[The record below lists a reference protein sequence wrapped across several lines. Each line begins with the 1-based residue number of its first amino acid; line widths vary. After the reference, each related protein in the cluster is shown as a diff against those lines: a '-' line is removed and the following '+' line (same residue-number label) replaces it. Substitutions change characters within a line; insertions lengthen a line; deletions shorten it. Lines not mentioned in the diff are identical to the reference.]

1 MVTPVKKVP
10 IHLQS
15 AQCRLLIKN
24 GKVVNEDG
32 IEQVDVYIE
41 DARIKQMGNHL
52 IIPGGTRVIDAAGKF
67 ILPGGVDANV
77 HFQKPFAGV
86 TESVDNFYRGTRA
99 ALIGGTTTIIDC
111 VIPDDSE
118 ESLIDA
124 FNKWKGWAEDKVCC
138 DYALRVALPG
148 GELTESKKQEMET
161 LTGEEFGVNTF
172 HLAMSGKA
180 KMSDLD
186 LIEAFQ
192 HCRTIGALAQVHPES
207 GELIARE
214 ERSLLARGI
223 TGPEGFAMAHS
234 ELAEEEATMRAT
246 TLANQVGCPIYVG
259 PVMSL
264 LAAEIIQRKKR
275 RGQVLFAETTPGA
288 LASTGEDYWNQCWR
302 HAAGFVCAPPIRRG
316 QHEAL
321 LQFACQGENDGFDC
335 IASDH
340 CTFNG
345 KQKAFGKDDFT
356 KIPTGVNGA
365 ESRMSVLWEK
375 AVHSGKMDPTLF
387 VALTSSIPA
396 KLFNLYPSKGRIEVG
411 ADADVLIWD
420 PESTYVISAKDHQL
434 KVDFNILE
442 GMICHGKADT
452 VISQGRVSVDDGQ
465 IRVMQGAGR
474 FLPLPPFAKHVYD
487 KVTAKEEADNHFPT
501 GVARTETDMAI
512 MNGGDIPPPTPPK
525 QDQAEPAPS
534 QQQTTFDLRSH
545 PDVPDFDSSARSS
558 PQRSS
563 VRVRAPPGGGTVVN
577 ANESIRAD
585 VLVEDGIIRKVG
597 ENLSAPEG
605 ARVINAEGKMVMPGG
620 IDTHTHCQMPFMGTQ
635 AVDDFYIGTKAALA
649 GGTTMII
656 DFIIP
661 QKGEK
666 LADAYKKWKTW
677 AEEKVCCD
685 YSFHMAITHWDE
697 SVRKD
702 MRLMSTEEYGIN
714 SFKMFMAYKDVFM
727 LQDHEMLEVFKTCR
741 EIGAIGQVHAE
752 NGDVIEENQKRLLA
766 MGITGPEGHPLSRP
780 EEVEAEAVLRA
791 CVISNQVKCPLYV
804 VHVMSKS
811 AAEII
816 MTKRKEGAV
825 IFGEPIAASL
835 ACNGTH
841 YWHKCWRHAA
851 AYVLSPPLRE
861 DEGTPD
867 YLMDLLAQGHLQCT
881 GTDNCTFNS
890 SQKARGINDF
900 TKIPNGVN
908 GLEDRMSVIWEKG
921 VWSGK
926 MSPERFVDV
935 TSTTAARIF
944 NIYPQKG
951 VIAPGSD
958 ADILVWDPDRTRTI
972 SAETH
977 HHAVDFNIFEGM
989 TVHGVAEVVL
999 TNGKVVVE
1007 NGEVNVTQGSGKFV
1021 PNLPHSPYVYD

>member
-1 MVTPVKKVP
+1 
-10 IHLQS
+10 
-15 AQCRLLIKN
+15 
-24 GKVVNEDG
+24 
-32 IEQVDVYIE
+32 
-41 DARIKQMGNHL
+41 MG
-52 IIPGGTRVIDAAGKF
+52 
-67 ILPGGVDANV
+67 
-77 HFQKPFAGV
+77 
-86 TESVDNFYRGTRA
+86 
-99 ALIGGTTTIIDC
+99 
-111 VIPDDSE
+111 DS
-118 ESLIDA
+118 
-124 FNKWKGWAEDKVCC
+124 
-138 DYALRVALPG
+138 
-148 GELTESKKQEMET
+148 
-161 LTGEEFGVNTF
+161 
-172 HLAMSGKA
+172 
-180 KMSDLD
+180 
-186 LIEAFQ
+186 
-192 HCRTIGALAQVHPES
+192 
-207 GELIARE
+207 
-214 ERSLLARGI
+214 
-223 TGPEGFAMAHS
+223 
-234 ELAEEEATMRAT
+234 
-246 TLANQVGCPIYVG
+246 
-259 PVMSL
+259 
-264 LAAEIIQRKKR
+264 
-275 RGQVLFAETTPGA
+275 
-288 LASTGEDYWNQCWR
+288 
-302 HAAGFVCAPPIRRG
+302 
-316 QHEAL
+316 
-321 LQFACQGENDGFDC
+321 QF
-335 IASDH
+335 
-340 CTFNG
+340 
-345 KQKAFGKDDFT
+345 
-356 KIPTGVNGA
+356 
-365 ESRMSVLWEK
+365 
-375 AVHSGKMDPTLF
+375 
-387 VALTSSIPA
+387 
-396 KLFNLYPSKGRIEVG
+396 
-411 ADADVLIWD
+411 VLI
-420 PESTYVISAKDHQL
+420 Q
-434 KVDFNILE
+434 
-442 GMICHGKADT
+442 
-452 VISQGRVSVDDGQ
+452 
-465 IRVMQGAGR
+465 
-474 FLPLPPFAKHVYD
+474 
-487 KVTAKEEADNHFPT
+487 
-501 GVARTETDMAI
+501 
-512 MNGGDIPPPTPPK
+512 
-525 QDQAEPAPS
+525 
-534 QQQTTFDLRSH
+534 
-545 PDVPDFDSSARSS
+545 
-558 PQRSS
+558 
-563 VRVRAPPGGGTVVN
+563 GGTVVN

-585 VLVEDGIIRKVG
+585 VLVEGGVIREVG
-597 ENLSAPEG
+597 ENLTVPEG

-656 DFIIP
+656 DFVIP

-666 LADAYKKWKTW
+666 LVDAYRKWKTW

-697 SVRKD
+697 NVRKE
-702 MRLMSTEEYGIN
+702 MRLMATEEYGIN

-816 MTKRKEGAV
+816 MKKRKEGAV

-935 TSTTAARIF
+935 TSTTAAKIF

-1021 PNLPHSPYVYD
+1021 PNLPHSPYVYDLVRANENIRIAKEVKVERSAEDMYVDMSKLDLVQPETQQPPKPAEPTPVAANGATAKAAPRQEENYNDPFANHRQDNRSVVDSKPVIRVRNPPGGKSSIFF